1 MSKPQKSIFATR
13 LIYYRKHLGLSQ
25 EKLAE
30 HLDCHQ
36 STVGEWELDRPRSS
50 PSWRQL
56 AILAKLFGVTTDYLV
71 GLSDSTHGLWPD
83 QCIVHED
90 NEAAARATGKAPG
103 WVVLKVPRRLR
114 IVDQEAGMEL
124 VRELRLGKLS

>member
-1 MSKPQKSIFATR
+1 MTKQRSTFAAR
-13 LIYYRKHLGLSQ
+13 LIYHRKLLGLSQ
-25 EKLAE
+25 EALAVE
-30 HLDCHQ
+30 HMDCAQ
-36 STVGEWELDRPRSS
+36 STVGDWEADKPKSS

-56 AILAKLFGVTTDYLV
+56 VALAKLFGVTTDYLV

-83 QCIVHED
+83 QCIVHEE